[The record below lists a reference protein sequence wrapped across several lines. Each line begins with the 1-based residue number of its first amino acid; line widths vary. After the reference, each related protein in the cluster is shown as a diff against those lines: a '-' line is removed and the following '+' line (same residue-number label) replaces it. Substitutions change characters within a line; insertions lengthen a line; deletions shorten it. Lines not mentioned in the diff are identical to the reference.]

1 MGSLAVMKGVPF
13 TEKRLQQWLKED
25 GGVVVQTKRDEIRCV
40 VEVHRERAEPWVSFT
55 SASGKPLYNL
65 VVFSEDF
72 LWLADKYGVDQFDCG
87 VMVNDSFDITRSV
100 VRSSKKPYDLKGT
113 IFYPMKGGGGEQ
125 TYKARFFFY
134 DLPDLADTYAYRRM
148 MMADMGRES
157 EWFAIPETWVVK
169 PDGVTV
175 FASYVYAIYERQVE
189 QGHEGVMLKR
199 IHHKYQPK
207 RTTDWMKMK
216 PEEEADGVITGYN
229 PGVGKFEGQVGS
241 VQVTFAD
248 GSKTAVSGMT
258 DAVRAALTAEP
269 DFYIGKILEVRYM
282 MRDSQGGYRH
292 PRWYRLHPDKD
303 EL

>member
-1 MGSLAVMKGVPF
+1 MSNLAVMKGVPF

-25 GGVVVQTKRDEIRCV
+25 GGVVIQTKRDEIRCV
-40 VEVHRERAEPWVSFT
+40 VEVLPEGVTFT

-65 VVFSEDF
+65 YVFAEDF
-72 LWLADKYGVDQFDCG
+72 RFLAGKYMLTKFDCG

-100 VRSSKKPYDLKGT
+100 VCSSKKPYDLKGT
-113 IFYPMKGGGGEQ
+113 TFYPIKGGDGEQ
-125 TYKARFFFY
+125 TYKARFYFY
-134 DLPDLADTYAYRRM
+134 DLPTSCAATYADRRQT
-148 MMADMGRES
+148 MAEMALES
-157 EWFAIPETWVVK
+157 EWFATPETWVVV
-169 PDGVTV
+169 PDGRLV
-175 FASYVYAIYERQVE
+175 FDADVYGIYERLVE
-189 QGHEGVMLKR
+189 QGHEGAMLKR
-199 IHHKYQPK
+199 LDHEYQPR

-216 PEEEADGVITGYN
+216 PEEEADGIITGYN
-229 PGVGKFEGQVGS
+229 PGVGKFDGQVGS

-258 DAVRAALTAEP
+258 DAVRQALTAEP
-269 DFYIGKILEVRYM
+269 DYYIGKVLEVRYM